1 LACHGRPAP
10 LRERLERVCTRMPDV
25 RASTL
30 GDECVVVGAIDYAVD
45 HLDHE
50 LFTSDAPLTPRR

>member
-1 LACHGRPAP
+1 M
-10 LRERLERVCTRMPDV
+10 RMPDA

-45 HLDHE
+45 HLGHE
-50 LFTSDAPLTPRR
+50 LFTSDAPFTPRR